1 METVADGKYREE
13 VFNVVLAQ
21 LLHERGVVCAP
32 EKVLRRVA
40 RERER
45 LGELSLRYAG
55 QGKGTNP

>member
-1 METVADGKYREE
+1 MEAMADGKYREG

-32 EKVLRRVA
+32 EKVLRRV
-40 RERER
+40 ERER